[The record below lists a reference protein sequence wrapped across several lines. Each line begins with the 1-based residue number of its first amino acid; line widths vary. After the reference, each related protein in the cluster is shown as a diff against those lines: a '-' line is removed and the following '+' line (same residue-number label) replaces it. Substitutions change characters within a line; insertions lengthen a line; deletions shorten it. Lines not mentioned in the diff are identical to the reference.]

1 MTTVIDNKLI
11 KLQNDMARK
20 KRIEELLN
28 ELNIQ
33 KEELEKNVLDL
44 DRIRVKE
51 QNDVEKIEGLS
62 LQSLVYSV
70 MGKKEAKLSKERK
83 EAYAAVAKFDL
94 ASRELDRIL
103 DYIEELNNE
112 LEGLKDCESEY
123 EKSIN
128 KKIVLIKLHNKEKA
142 KEFVEYE
149 NRYIQLEKNII
160 EIEEAIHVSNRTVD
174 KINQILKCLDR
185 VIQYSEKDM
194 SSPKLDI
201 SMLKHEELDKAHRL
215 IKSLHFNL
223 VKVKAEL
230 KDVDVY
236 SVSNMNVK
244 INSYLKFADF
254 FLDGLFTDIAI
265 HNHINDAI
273 IEVNEMKDE
282 ILAIINTLK
291 DRKKENESEI
301 ISIKNKIEALA
312 KLC

>member
-11 KLQNDMARK
+11 KLQDDMARK
-20 KRIEELLN
+20 KRIEVLLK

-33 KEELEKNVLDL
+33 KEELEKKVIDL
-44 DRIRVKE
+44 DRIKVKE
-51 QNDVEKIEGLS
+51 ESDVEKIEGLS

-70 MGKKEAKLSKERK
+70 MGKKKEKLSKEKK

-103 DYIEELNNE
+103 DYIAE
-112 LEGLKDCESEY
+112 LEYELKCLKDCESEY

-149 NRYIQLEKNII
+149 NRYIQLEKNVI
-160 EIEEAIHVSNRTVD
+160 EIEEAIQASNKAVD
-174 KINQILKCLDR
+174 KINQVIKCLDSA
-185 VIQYSEKDM
+185 IQYSEIDM
-194 SSPKLDI
+194 SNPRLEI
-201 SMLKHEELDKAHRL
+201 SMVKHEELDKAHRL

-236 SVSNMNVK
+236 SVTNMNVK

-254 FLDGLFTDIAI
+254 FLDGLFIDITI
-265 HNHINDAI
+265 HQHINEVI
-273 IEVNEMKDE
+273 TEVNNMKDE
-282 ILAIINTLK
+282 ISVIINSLK
-291 DRKKENESEI
+291 DRKRENENEI
-301 ISIKNKIEALA
+301 ISLKNKIETLA
-312 KLC
+312 KMC